1 MKMFCSHNAPKITFN
16 GNFVELTFK
25 FILLI
30 QDFILVL
37 QMTWWENYATGA
49 IRTINSGVIVR
60 DVFKAIMQ
68 TDPIRSQ
75 EETITAVM
83 VVLLM
88 SLCLC
93 AEAGMSRVD
102 ANEGREVQ
110 SPSLFFLTSDGV
122 AEPHGGS
129 P

>member
-1 MKMFCSHNAPKITFN
+1 M
-16 GNFVELTFK
+16 L
-25 FILLI
+25 
-30 QDFILVL
+30 LVL
-37 QMTWWENYATGA
+37 SELLTAGSLFET
-49 IRTINSGVIVR
+49 SS
-60 DVFKAIMQ
+60 KAIMQ

-75 EETITAVM
+75 EETITAVI